1 MGKKIFISKSHY
13 DRYQKFKC
21 PLNLGFWHYSP
32 NGCCLFINEK
42 TQTIH
47 HLYLR
52 ESCSLSKDGQTIQK
66 LLAKNQHSKS
76 YNESDNDDD
85 DEYNNIH
92 NNENTLTNTNNEGEF
107 LNVIL
112 QPYLNNAITT
122 TSVDQ
127 RLLNNMNVDSKNKLL
142 SFHDEILQQY
152 WFVVCDTNI
161 TFDENRKHN
170 SEAIV
175 QHLLL
180 KNLYC
185 PLVFCCNLETL
196 SAFIGTVTNRFIH
209 IQMPILNNMPADRLQ
224 RKLLENIKFVSQFPA
239 NNMLRIPPA
248 NNLCYM
254 DSRDLFDV
262 VKNGHS
268 GFLTTMRPIHITNEI
283 NFLDTWRR
291 ILFNFVHEL
300 VNIHNFEKQNIR
312 IRSACNVAHFLKG
325 NNKSVIPEFRCD
337 VDQKNKCIY
346 LKTRRKEY
354 EMFRINSQ
362 TTEGCGKHGSN
373 YTIGLSDEG
382 IICRHVLEAMVDEY
396 GEDEVDKKLNF
407 HCLFTHTVFEQNNA
421 SLWERVV
428 YESLGLGRQLTLK
441 DGSSVSRERIACMQL
456 LCQQKRMNDIHRFC
470 LPKRFLTL
478 YWFQWACGVLKLNVF
493 DQN

>member
-13 DRYQKFKC
+13 DIYQKFKC

-32 NGCCLFINEK
+32 NGCCIFINEK

-47 HLYLR
+47 HLYIR
-52 ESCSLSKDGQTIQK
+52 ESCSLTKDGQTIQK
-66 LLAKNQHSKS
+66 LLAKKQQ
-76 YNESDNDDD
+76 YNESIDGENNNDDD
-85 DEYNNIH
+85 DNSLLNTH
-92 NNENTLTNTNNEGEF
+92 NNGEF
-107 LNVIL
+107 LNVVL
-112 QPYLNNAITT
+112 QPYLSNAITT
-122 TSVDQ
+122 SIDQ
-127 RLLNNMNVDSKNKLL
+127 RLLSNMNADSKNKLL

-152 WFVVCDTNI
+152 WFVVCDTNV
-161 TFDENRKHN
+161 TFEGNRKQI
-170 SEAIV
+170 SETVV
-175 QHLLL
+175 QHLVL
-180 KNLYC
+180 KNLYS

-196 SAFIGTVTNRFIH
+196 SAFFGTITNRFIH
-209 IQMPILNNMPADRLQ
+209 VQMPILNNMPLDRLH
-224 RKLLENIKFVSQFPA
+224 RKLIENIKFVSQFPA
-239 NNMLRIPPA
+239 NNMLRILPN
-248 NNLCYM
+248 NNLFYM
-254 DSRDLFDV
+254 DARDLFDV
-262 VKNGHS
+262 VKVGQS
-268 GFLTTMRPIHITNEI
+268 GYLTIMRPIHITNEM

-291 ILFNFVHEL
+291 TLFNFVHEL

-354 EMFRINSQ
+354 EMFCLNSKN
-362 TTEGCGKHGSN
+362 TNDCDKNGSK

-382 IICRHVLEAMVDEY
+382 IICRHVLETMVEEY
-396 GEDEVDKKLNF
+396 GEDKVDKELKF
-407 HCLFTHTVFEQNNA
+407 HCLFTHTVFEQNNI
-421 SLWERVV
+421 SIWERVI
-428 YESLGLGRQLTLK
+428 YESLGIDRQLTLK
-441 DGSSVSRERIACMQL
+441 DGSAVSRERIACMQL

-478 YWFQWACGVLKLNVF
+478 YWFQWACNALKLNVF